1 MFYSLL
7 GPAVPVTVFVILAG
21 CPAFAQSA
29 SSCPPN
35 MVCGIPKFGPA
46 PGMDDAIRK
55 AQKSQAGEE
64 EGQEYAVRSANSG
77 SDDIMRERAHV
88 DEVRKSETVYD
99 EQAKKACRNLF
110 ASTYRPA
117 QDSDKITWTT
127 TTTNASNL
135 GFTDGQAYL
144 QVLSVG
150 NTEPVS
156 KSLDDAER
164 ASGIEYQGALSFR
177 GTMYRYR
184 LHKFA
189 GSDEWSDWRELTEDK
204 GRFAI
209 CEYEVRNGRVTV
221 RAKDL
226 LLGLLF
232 DKLAAPTEAP
242 PK

>member
-1 MFYSLL
+1 MTYSLP
-7 GPAVPVTVFVILAG
+7 GPTPLAVFFILAA
-21 CPAFAQSA
+21 CPEFAQSA

-35 MVCGIPKFGPA
+35 MVCGIGKFGPV
-46 PGMDDAIRK
+46 PGVDNAIRN

-64 EGQEYAVRSANSG
+64 GDQEYDVRA

-88 DEVRKSETVYD
+88 DEVRKSETTYE

-117 QDSDKITWTT
+117 QDSSKITWTAT
-127 TTTNASNL
+127 TIRPSNL

-144 QVLSVG
+144 QVLNVG

-164 ASGIEYQGALSFR
+164 ARGIEYQGALSFR

-189 GSDEWSDWRELTEDK
+189 GADEWSDWRELTADK
-204 GRFAI
+204 GRFAT
-209 CEYEVRNGRVTV
+209 CEYVVQNGSVTV

-232 DKLAAPTEAP
+232 DKMAAPTEAP
-242 PK
+242 PE